1 MWRICGRREVH
12 RGLWWGNLEERDHL
26 EDLDGDGRII
36 SKEILKK

>member
-1 MWRICGRREVH
+1 VAYLWEEGSAK
-12 RGLWWGNLEERDHL
+12 GLWWGNLEERDHL